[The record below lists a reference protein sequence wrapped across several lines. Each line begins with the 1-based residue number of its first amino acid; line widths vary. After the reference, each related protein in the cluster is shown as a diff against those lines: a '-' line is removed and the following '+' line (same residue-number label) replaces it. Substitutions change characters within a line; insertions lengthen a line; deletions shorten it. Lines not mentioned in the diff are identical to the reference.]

1 MRYHVICAI
10 SNGKPSFIY
19 VDPDAPVRI
28 PGGCHEG
35 TAVEKRVATLG
46 SMRCPVASAPA
57 PGAVGTGD
65 VPTEH
70 GTTEMSVFARFY
82 KGYTVQKVHCKIS
95 LIPTVFASSLE
106 KW

>member
-1 MRYHVICAI
+1 MENPLFNQA
-10 SNGKPSFIY
+10 
-19 VDPDAPVRI
+19 DPDAPVRI

-70 GTTEMSVFARFY
+70 GTAEIHVSF
-82 KGYTVQKVHCKIS
+82 
-95 LIPTVFASSLE
+95 L
-106 KW
+106 